1 MCVAGNAAES
11 EGERLGDPGTA
22 EEERSRLWVLITNEI
37 LKGSFE
43 SERASASSPAA
54 AAAFLPRQILPLLTV
69 QAVAARGVGG
79 QLRKI

>member
-54 AAAFLPRQILPLLTV
+54 AAFLPRQILPLLTV